1 MRGRREE
8 RIETAIDQVAAAL
21 FGVAAAFAVFV
32 AMRGAMPLPRL
43 GAGALLGGA
52 ILYSMCIGLL
62 RRVPAG
68 METFSSSAFEVP
80 DLSFLHESEL
90 LLTEQVELLLTE
102 HVELLLTDQVELV
115 LSEADRVRPMA
126 SEADELI
133 LDDILAELGPES
145 RVVRLFDRAAMPT
158 PGQLNDRIERHLRGV
173 QPREV
178 HRSQPADASE
188 ALHEALAELRR
199 SLG

>member
-8 RIETAIDQVAAAL
+8 RVEAAIDQIAAAL
-21 FGVAAAFAVFV
+21 FGAAAASAVFFV
-32 AMRGAMPLPRL
+32 MRGAMPLPRL
-43 GAGALLGGA
+43 GIGALLVGA
-52 ILYSMCIGLL
+52 ILYAICAGLL
-62 RRVPAG
+62 QRVPAA
-68 METFSSSAFEVP
+68 MEAFSSSAFEVP
-80 DLSFLHESEL
+80 DLSFLDEAEL
-90 LLTEQVELLLTE
+90 LLTEQVELVLTE
-102 HVELLLTDQVELV
+102 QVELV
-115 LSEADRVRPMA
+115 LTDADRVRPMS

-158 PGQLNDRIERHLRGV
+158 PAQLNERIERHLRGV
-173 QPREV
+173 PPVEV
-178 HRSQPADASE
+178 RHSQPADASE